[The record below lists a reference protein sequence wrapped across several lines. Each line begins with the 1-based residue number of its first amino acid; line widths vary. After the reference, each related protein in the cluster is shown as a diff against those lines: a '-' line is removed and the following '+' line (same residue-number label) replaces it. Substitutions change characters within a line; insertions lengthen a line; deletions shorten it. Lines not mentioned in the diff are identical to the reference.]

1 MALLV
6 PSSAGTNQAGWNR
19 AVADTLNGLV
29 RKRLVET
36 TISAATT
43 LTDDYDVY
51 LCDASGAAFT
61 VTLPKAGLYSG
72 KLYYLKKIDSSANAI
87 TIDADGSETIDGAAT
102 QSIENQYQTITLFSD
117 GTGWNVVPI
126 SPTLGA
132 VSVTNALTFASS
144 GGAAAGTTFDG
155 SAAQGD
161 LLFRGASGWQRL
173 AAGTSGQ
180 FLKTLGSGADPAW
193 DTAGGGS
200 GGGPCPAIRSTSIQ
214 ANASAASYT
223 VTFPTGAAAGDFC
236 IIFHGGGFGGAS
248 ITSPS
253 TALWATYQQG
263 ATNWGGS
270 IFTRRLTAAD
280 ITAGSVTI
288 TPTGSFNSVA
298 ACVVF
303 TGDAQLRFPQI
314 ENAARTIA
322 VHAPG
327 TGATSSTQ
335 TTPYVSSDDCVLA
348 FLSNR
353 AASNDT
359 SSYGAS
365 LQTVNAANGSG
376 ALYANEAPSAG
387 GQSTTFSYSTAG
399 TGRFELLLAVRG
411 PS

>member
-36 TISAATT
+36 TITAATT

-87 TIDADGSETIDGAAT
+87 TIDADGSETIDGSAT
-102 QSIENQYQTITLFSD
+102 QSIDNQYQTITLFSD

-155 SAAQGD
+155 SSAVTVDYSTVGAAKTGAATGSGLTIATSHLLGRASASTGAIEELTLSQALDLIGSAAHGD

-180 FLKTLGSGADPAW
+180 FLKTLGAGADPAW
-193 DTAGGGS
+193 DTPSGGAGGSFRGALVTRAAQQS
-200 GGGPCPAIRSTSIQ
+200 GANYSGVVAIAWDSEVYDTDGIHDPVTNNTRLTVPSGVTKVRLQANVDMTSVTASSDTVVFINKNGATFTGTPRQRLNAGVTVPSHNIATAVVTVSAGDYFELVLFSADTSIDIRI
-214 ANASAASYT
+214 A
-223 VTFPTGAAAGDFC
+223 D
-236 IIFHGGGFGGAS
+236 GAS
-248 ITSPS
+248 WFAMEI
-253 TALWATYQQG
+253 
-263 ATNWGGS
+263 
-270 IFTRRLTAAD
+270 
-280 ITAGSVTI
+280 
-288 TPTGSFNSVA
+288 
-298 ACVVF
+298 
-303 TGDAQLRFPQI
+303 I
-314 ENAARTIA
+314 E
-322 VHAPG
+322 
-327 TGATSSTQ
+327 
-335 TTPYVSSDDCVLA
+335 
-348 FLSNR
+348 
-353 AASNDT
+353 
-359 SSYGAS
+359 
-365 LQTVNAANGSG
+365 
-376 ALYANEAPSAG
+376 
-387 GQSTTFSYSTAG
+387 
-399 TGRFELLLAVRG
+399 
-411 PS
+411 